1 MADAQKSYPM
11 CLFADEKELSI
22 LNAGGER
29 VHGLSSQSLV
39 DEEETVSEDVQG
51 SQSDSSKQASVVVKF
66 FLGDN
71 AGSMAQ
77 NQSLK
82 LETIA
87 EVHGGGLE
95 QKLGGGAASGR
106 ALLQESVVV
115 DSPRVVV
122 VVTEK
127 QKIPEVRCSE
137 RLATVEV

>member
-29 VHGLSSQSLV
+29 VQGLSSQSLV

>member
-29 VHGLSSQSLV
+29 VQGLSSQSLV

-51 SQSDSSKQASVVVKF
+51 SQSDSSKQASVVVKI